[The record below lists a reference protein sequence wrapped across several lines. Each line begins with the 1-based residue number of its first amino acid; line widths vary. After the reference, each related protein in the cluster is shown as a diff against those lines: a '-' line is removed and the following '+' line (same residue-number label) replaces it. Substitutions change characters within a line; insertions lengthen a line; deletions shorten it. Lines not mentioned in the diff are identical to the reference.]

1 MAIPARSD
9 AVEQGR
15 LRAAF
20 PLSGDL
26 LAIHVLFFEWL
37 AEAGEQEPSECP
49 VAQRGIGVDV
59 PRLPRIGEA
68 AAPELCKQP
77 SPEIGRASCREID
90 GSTCRFRGSPL
101 H

>member
-68 AAPELCKQP
+68 ARSEEHPSELQSLMRISYAVFCLKQKN
-77 SPEIGRASCREID
+77 
-90 GSTCRFRGSPL
+90 TQQYT
-101 H
+101 